1 LKRWQS
7 LNRVPIR
14 QFYRFRFARIG
25 PPLFLLLVA
34 LSCLHLAGIQGFV
47 INPARAT
54 LSQALTAALT
64 FRVNVLQARVGEL
77 PACWNVLWTLSI
89 EEVFY
94 IAFPLV
100 CRLLGSERQVVFVL
114 LCLIVA
120 GPFAR
125 VLGPHKTDPQDQ
137 TYLCC
142 MDGIAFGCLAA
153 IFVWRVRLKPLA
165 LRCLLGTGLAAII
178 LIDVFRTQTVQLG
191 LVSTGLYVTVLEI
204 GVSLIVIAL
213 WSGAVPTSFGW
224 KPHLLTFFGRNSYE
238 IYLTHSF
245 VVVAL
250 TRLYRWQI
258 PGREMVLPWYFAIL
272 ALSGGVGYMLARL
285 YSIPLNDLLRQ
296 HRK

>member
-1 LKRWQS
+1 VIRGFSVVSVILLHINIRIPFAAGPVGASLPKAVRLVLFWSGFYGVTAFFVVSGFLITANSLKRWQS

-125 VLGPHKTDPQDQ
+125 VLGPHKTDPQDVSQ
-137 TYLCC
+137 QSSS
-142 MDGIAFGCLAA
+142 GAFG
-153 IFVWRVRLKPLA
+153 
-165 LRCLLGTGLAAII
+165 
-178 LIDVFRTQTVQLG
+178 
-191 LVSTGLYVTVLEI
+191 
-204 GVSLIVIAL
+204 
-213 WSGAVPTSFGW
+213 
-224 KPHLLTFFGRNSYE
+224 
-238 IYLTHSF
+238 
-245 VVVAL
+245 
-250 TRLYRWQI
+250 
-258 PGREMVLPWYFAIL
+258 
-272 ALSGGVGYMLARL
+272 
-285 YSIPLNDLLRQ
+285 
-296 HRK
+296 